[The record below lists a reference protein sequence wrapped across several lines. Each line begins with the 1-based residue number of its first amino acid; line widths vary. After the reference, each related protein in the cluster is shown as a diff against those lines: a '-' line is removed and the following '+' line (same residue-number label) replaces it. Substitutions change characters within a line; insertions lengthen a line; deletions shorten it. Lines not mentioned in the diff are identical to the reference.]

1 MKKMI
6 KITAENADKI
16 NDAIIAAEGRARVR
30 CISAENIVKA
40 CEKAFDRFDIAKK
53 ALEGVKI
60 SVDIHAQAF
69 PNSYRYTPES
79 TQFCAVYKRGA
90 WYLIDVYR
98 GVCRAPSQQ
107 YRATLTEAATGAI
120 ISNHATFRG

>member
-1 MKKMI
+1 MKKAI
-6 KITAENADKI
+6 KITTENADKI

-30 CISAENIVKA
+30 CISAEGIEKA
-40 CEKAFDRFDIAKK
+40 CAKAFDHFDITKK

-60 SVDIHAQAF
+60 SVDIHAQHF
-69 PNSYRYTPES
+69 PNAYKYTPES

-90 WYLIDVYR
+90 WYLTDIYR

-107 YRATLTEAATGAI
+107 FGATLTEAATDAI
-120 ISNHATFRG
+120 IRNFSNF